1 MPVVYSI
8 TFAALALI
16 CAVLVFLTQSKKP
29 LGSRGQAIPLSPTEV
44 AKKAMSKDDDDH
56 HNGTDDSSDYI
67 KFRNNYLLVYLCMMM
82 ADWLQGPYVYAL
94 YKSYGY
100 GLEEIGI
107 LFVVGFLSSA
117 VFGTVISSLADKYGR
132 KKMAVLFSL
141 IYTAS
146 CFTKFSS
153 NFLVLLVGR
162 LLGGIATSLL
172 FSVFEAW
179 MVGEH
184 NKRGFSPELLSD
196 TFSKATFGNGIV
208 AIVSG
213 LMADTS
219 VYALGTLVAPFMLSA
234 VFLVFG
240 GTIVSK
246 VWNENYGEEP
256 ASVNQ
261 GNDLTIWKGFQ
272 MILKDFKILHTGV
285 IVSLFEGTMYTFV
298 FLWGP
303 VLEKD
308 QAGNS

>member
-1 MPVVYSI
+1 
-8 TFAALALI
+8 
-16 CAVLVFLTQSKKP
+16 
-29 LGSRGQAIPLSPTEV
+29 
-44 AKKAMSKDDDDH
+44 MSKDDDDH